1 MLKLALAACLA
12 ASAAAKT
19 RLGAKRPA
27 ATTCHVSN
35 VYGSH
40 MVLQRDRP
48 AVVQGFATAGVTVT
62 VSLNGV
68 AMPAVTTDATG
79 VWRASLPAQPA
90 TTASSTL
97 SYSCSDGPTPAP
109 LTDVLFGDVHICSGQ
124 SNMQFTLTSNASAR
138 ASIRADQTLHLP
150 QPQT

>member
-1 MLKLALAACLA
+1 MLKLALAACVA
-12 ASAAAKT
+12 ASAAAAPKT

-35 VYGSH
+35 VYGSN

-48 AVVQGFATAGVTVT
+48 AAVQGFATAGVTVT

-90 TTASSTL
+90 TTTSSTV
-97 SYSCSDGPTPAP
+97 SFSCSDGTTPAP
-109 LTDVLFGDVHICSGQ
+109 LTNVLFGDVHICSGQ
-124 SNMQFTLTSNASAR
+124 SR
-138 ASIRADQTLHLP
+138 
-150 QPQT
+150 